1 MWENISECGYGDYND
16 RYFYTSSEPNQ
27 VIGPYCFNS
36 CEDCEIPNKSLS
48 FNGNDNYVDTGI
60 PYTSLSGATALEFEF
75 QFKRRSGNNDGQYQG
90 IISSLTSGNSQ
101 IFIRISDQNY
111 LELGF
116 KNDNSNFS
124 TEFYDSELILFDKWY
139 NFKIVL
145 QNDQVLW
152 YSNEVLIEVDDVNF
166 QSLGQE
172 SNNVPTLSFGRGNTV
187 YGEYF
192 DGFLD
197 DVKISI
203 NNDDN
208 YIAYYDFNDGEGQIL
223 SDITGNNDAII
234 YGATWSDDVP
244 QPLHLG
250 PNWFVSIGEGSDE
263 NNGSED
269 YPFSSIQRAIN
280 AANENDSIYVS
291 SGVYF
296 ENLFISE
303 KNISLT
309 SIDGPESTI
318 IDGNS
323 ENRVV
328 HINFSNS
335 DSLIVPAGIL
345 LLMVLQLR
353 MEYGMQAVRV

>member
-60 PYTSLSGATALEFEF
+60 PYTSLSGATALEFDF

-145 QNDQVLW
+145 QNEGV
-152 YSNEVLIEVDDVNF
+152 VVF
-166 QSLGQE
+166 Q
-172 SNNVPTLSFGRGNTV
+172 
-187 YGEYF
+187 
-192 DGFLD
+192 
-197 DVKISI
+197 
-203 NNDDN
+203 
-208 YIAYYDFNDGEGQIL
+208 
-223 SDITGNNDAII
+223 
-234 YGATWSDDVP
+234 
-244 QPLHLG
+244 
-250 PNWFVSIGEGSDE
+250 
-263 NNGSED
+263 
-269 YPFSSIQRAIN
+269 
-280 AANENDSIYVS
+280 
-291 SGVYF
+291 
-296 ENLFISE
+296 
-303 KNISLT
+303 
-309 SIDGPESTI
+309 
-318 IDGNS
+318 
-323 ENRVV
+323 
-328 HINFSNS
+328 
-335 DSLIVPAGIL
+335 
-345 LLMVLQLR
+345 
-353 MEYGMQAVRV
+353 

>member
-1 MWENISECGYGDYND
+1 M
-16 RYFYTSSEPNQ
+16 
-27 VIGPYCFNS
+27 
-36 CEDCEIPNKSLS
+36 
-48 FNGNDNYVDTGI
+48 
-60 PYTSLSGATALEFEF
+60 
-75 QFKRRSGNNDGQYQG
+75 
-90 IISSLTSGNSQ
+90 
-101 IFIRISDQNY
+101 
-111 LELGF
+111 
-116 KNDNSNFS
+116 
-124 TEFYDSELILFDKWY
+124 
-139 NFKIVL
+139 
-145 QNDQVLW
+145 
-152 YSNEVLIEVDDVNF
+152 
-166 QSLGQE
+166 
-172 SNNVPTLSFGRGNTV
+172 
-187 YGEYF
+187 
-192 DGFLD
+192 
-197 DVKISI
+197 KISI

-208 YIAYYDFNDGEGQIL
+208 YFAYYDFNDGEGQIL
-223 SDITGNNDAII
+223 SDISGNNDAII

-291 SGVYF
+291 SGIYF

-323 ENRVV
+323 NNRVV

-335 DSLIVPAGIL
+335 DS
-345 LLMVLQLR
+345 
-353 MEYGMQAVRV
+353 